1 MLEIVVANRGV
12 LLEGLWMT
20 VSLSLG
26 SVAIGAVIG
35 MLLAVGL
42 AAPSLPVRWFC
53 GAYRS
58 FWRGTPLLVQ
68 LLMLFYC
75 LPKIGVDISPI
86 AAAVLALSLNTAA
99 FQAEIFRAGLAALPA
114 GQIEAARMLGIGRW
128 RARLVIEA
136 PQMAR
141 LVTPALVN
149 EVIAIVKNSSLVSV
163 IAVTELLRRSQ
174 QIVATTFKPLE
185 VYLAAGLIYLAV
197 NLILARVGAAAERR
211 LARSGAL
218 EGSA

>member
-1 MLEIVVANRGV
+1 MLEIVAANQTV
-12 LLEGLWMT
+12 LLQGLWVT
-20 VSLSLG
+20 VSLSLS

-42 AAPSLPVRWFC
+42 SSANRLVRGSC
-53 GAYRS
+53 GLYRS

-68 LLMLFYC
+68 LLMLFYW
-75 LPKIGVDISPI
+75 LPELGLEISPL
-86 AAAVLALSLNTAA
+86 AAAVMALSLNTAA
-99 FQAEIFRAGLAALPA
+99 FQAEIYRAGLAALPQ

-128 RARLVIEA
+128 RARLVIEL

-141 LVTPALVN
+141 LVTPALIN
-149 EVIAIVKNSSLVSV
+149 EVISIVKNSSLVSV
-163 IAVTELLRRSQ
+163 IAVTELLRRGQ

-185 VYLAAGLIYLAV
+185 VYLAVGLIYLAV
-197 NLILARVGAAAERR
+197 NVVLARLGAAAERR

-218 EGSA
+218 EGS